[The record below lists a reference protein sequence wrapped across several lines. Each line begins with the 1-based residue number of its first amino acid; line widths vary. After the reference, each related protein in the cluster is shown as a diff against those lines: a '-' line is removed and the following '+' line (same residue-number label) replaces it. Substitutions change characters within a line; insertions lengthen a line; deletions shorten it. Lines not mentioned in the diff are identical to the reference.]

1 MYERA
6 LKIER
11 VIVTC
16 ILRETTIDQISKD
29 R

>member
-1 MYERA
+1 MYKRA
-6 LKIER
+6 LKTER

-16 ILRETTIDQISKD
+16 ILRETAIDQISKD